1 VPALLPATGK
11 ARGRRLVVTG
21 QVISSILLMLGIIG
35 MLQTEL
41 ETTEELAVFTVHPV
55 TAAIWFALGVAGIAM
70 SLEPR
75 RAQVYLVATGALL
88 VLWGLLC
95 LALDGSP
102 SDVFARD
109 PELVALLL
117 VGGAVSLVIALTAPA
132 ARLGRA
138 LG

>member
-1 VPALLPATGK
+1 MISCTLL
-11 ARGRRLVVTG
+11 L
-21 QVISSILLMLGIIG
+21 LGIVG
-35 MLQTEL
+35 MLMTRL
-41 ETTEELAVFTVHPV
+41 EETEELAVFTVHPL
-55 TAAIWFALGVAGIAM
+55 TAVVWFVLGVVGVAM
-70 SLEPR
+70 SVDAR
-75 RAQVYLVATGALL
+75 RAQVYLAATGGLL

-117 VGGAVSLVIALTAPA
+117 VGGAVSLVVALTSPV
-132 ARLGRA
+132 ARLDRA